1 MVPRILRTEAI
12 VLRHLDYRETSQIVT
27 LFTRELG
34 KVTVMARGA
43 RAARSPFGS
52 ALQPMAYVEAV
63 LYTSPGR
70 EIQTLKE
77 VAHVRPFLQLT
88 RHLDRMAIGLRI
100 VEFVHALMQPDES
113 HPALFQLVAE
123 TLTLLDAVDERPE
136 NLLMFFQL
144 QLAGH
149 LGFQP
154 AVTREQ
160 VEALTDRGGSLIL
173 ESGDVMDG
181 RLEGRGGRF
190 ASRSA
195 LRAFAILVHAP
206 LDAVLR
212 MALADRLRHEVAAL
226 VDAYLQFHV
235 EEAYPTRGE
244 KIMGT
249 LLDRRGE

>member
-34 KVTVMARGA
+34 KVSVIARGA
-43 RAARSPFGS
+43 RAAKSPFGS

-63 LYTSPGR
+63 LYHSPGR
-70 EIQTLKE
+70 ELHTLKE

-100 VEFVHALMQPDES
+100 IEFVHALSQPDEP
-113 HPALFQLVAE
+113 HPALFQLVVE
-123 TLTLLDAVDERPE
+123 TLSLLDAAEERPE
-136 NLLMFFQL
+136 NLLLFFQL

-154 AVTREQ
+154 AVSREQ
-160 VEALTDRGGSLIL
+160 VEALTEQGGSLIL
-173 ESGDVMDG
+173 ESGDVIEG
-181 RLEGRGGRF
+181 RVEGRGGRF
-190 ASRSA
+190 ASRPA

-206 LDAVLR
+206 VEAVLR
-212 MALADRLRHEVAAL
+212 MTMAEHIRKEVGAL
-226 VDAYLQFHV
+226 VDAYLHFHV

-244 KIMGT
+244 KIMGA
-249 LLDRRGE
+249 LLNRRGE